1 MPAIR
6 KFPEGYRKRVRKL
19 VCRFWIPLQ
28 FRKVPE
34 GSRKLVR
41 KLTASMVL
49 SRIRKVPEGLRK
61 RDRKGSTKA
70 FAASWHCKW
79 RKYKRWRIAERPRLA
94 CQVEALVLRNYVS
107 DFPEAFRKL
116 FGSLPEAY
124 TAFEARC
131 PWVCDPC
138 ARLFTKQGFGIMFLL
153 SSSLLCLTSL
163 GGLSPSLAHQIW
175 TQRFVPMRSWWW
187 CAKLK

>member
-19 VCRFWIPLQ
+19 VCRVRIPLQ
-28 FRKVPE
+28 FWKVPE

-70 FAASWHCKW
+70 FAASWHCK
-79 RKYKRWRIAERPRLA
+79 
-94 CQVEALVLRNYVS
+94 
-107 DFPEAFRKL
+107 
-116 FGSLPEAY
+116 
-124 TAFEARC
+124 
-131 PWVCDPC
+131 
-138 ARLFTKQGFGIMFLL
+138 
-153 SSSLLCLTSL
+153 
-163 GGLSPSLAHQIW
+163 
-175 TQRFVPMRSWWW
+175 
-187 CAKLK
+187 